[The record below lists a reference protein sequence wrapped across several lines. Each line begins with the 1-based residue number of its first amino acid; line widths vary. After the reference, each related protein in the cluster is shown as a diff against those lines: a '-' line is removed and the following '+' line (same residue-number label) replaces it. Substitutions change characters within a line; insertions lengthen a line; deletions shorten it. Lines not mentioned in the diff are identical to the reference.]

1 MAHHIDAGA
10 EFHHP
15 PEETMKQLR
24 KSHIPIILAVAAAM
38 VITAA
43 AVYARAG
50 GAGDFDSGGG
60 GDDGIGFIIQIILWI
75 VMELP
80 FPWNLIVSGIII
92 VVFVIG
98 SKMTAK
104 KAKAR
109 TILNRLPTGDTV
121 KKAPGRDAFMKNNPD
136 FNEEVFLGNVRDAF
150 MKIQKA
156 WETQNLSGV
165 RKFIS
170 DGVYQRFNTQF
181 VMMGLLRQKN
191 TMSRV
196 DIKNVYIDRI
206 DSDGLYDIIQAA
218 VHASI
223 TESFTSELDPSL
235 NTGGTEEFVEYW
247 SFLKKRGRPRTDIYQ
262 SDSCPNCGTPLPKDM
277 GEVSKCVSCGTLT
290 NSGEYDW
297 VLSEITQA
305 DDYVGANPKLG
316 ASAGLT
322 EKVRRLIDE
331 NEDFAVQLVEDKAS
345 NGYLQML
352 TAQALGDPAV
362 MRRFVSDEVFNS
374 MPMPEPGARVAYNR
388 LYLNDVYLVGVAV
401 EEDKN
406 VLAVAVKA
414 SCQRV
419 KIDGGKAVK
428 LDQAVMSRTEVIL
441 MSRDRKAGA
450 SKGSLYAHSCPSCG
464 APVENSLSINCAYCG
479 NPFNSTASEWIITGV
494 MPMERYEEYR
504 RGNADSLAYQV
515 KASQVDRLYDVRDF
529 AFNNVMLVIAADGVF
544 GDEELRFA
552 EDLAKKWGYDREKLQ
567 PFFQMARNGRLSLR
581 MPDDPKKRLKIFRMM
596 EKAAEADRA
605 LSPEER
611 LLLENVRTEFKI
623 DTAA

>member
-1 MAHHIDAGA
+1 
-10 EFHHP
+10 
-15 PEETMKQLR
+15 MKQLR
-24 KSHIPIILAVAAAM
+24 KYNTFLMLGAVAL
-38 VITAA
+38 VLLTATMLL
-43 AVYARAG
+43 ARAG
-50 GAGDFDSGGG
+50 GAGDFDGGGG

-104 KAKAR
+104 KVKAR
-109 TILNRLPTGDTV
+109 TILNSLPTGDTV
-121 KKAPGRDAFMKNNPD
+121 KKAPGRDAFLKNNPD
-136 FNEEVFLGNVRDAF
+136 FSEDLFISNVKDAF

-156 WETQNLSGV
+156 WEDQDLSKV

-181 VMMGLLRQKN
+181 IMMGLLKQKN
-191 TMSRV
+191 TMSRI

-206 DSDGLYDIIQAA
+206 DSDGLYDIIHTA

-223 TESFTSELDPSL
+223 TDSFTSSLDSSL

-247 SFLKKRGRPRTDIYQ
+247 SFLKKRGKPRKDIYQ
-262 SDSCPNCGTPLPKDM
+262 SDSCPNCSAPLPADM
-277 GEVSKCVSCGTLT
+277 GEVSKCASCGTLT

-322 EKVRRLIDE
+322 EKIRGLIDE
-331 NEDFAVQLVEDKAS
+331 NEDFAVQLIEDKAS

-352 TAQALGDPAV
+352 TAQALGDPSIL
-362 MRRFVSDEVFNS
+362 RRFVSDDVFNKI
-374 MPMPEPGARVAYNR
+374 PMPEAGARVAYNR
-388 LYLNDVYLVGVAV
+388 IYLNDVYLVGVAV

-406 VLAVAVKA
+406 VLAIAIKS

-419 KIDGGKAVK
+419 RIDNGRAVK

-450 SKGSLYAHSCPSCG
+450 SKGSIYAHSCPSCG
-464 APVENSLSINCAYCG
+464 APVENSLSINCGYCG
-479 NPFNSTASEWIITGV
+479 TPFNSTGNEWIITGV
-494 MPMERYEEYR
+494 MPMEQYEEYHSSH
-504 RGNADSLAYQV
+504 ADNFTYQV
-515 KASQVDRLYDVRDF
+515 KTSQLDKLYDVRDF
-529 AFNNVMLVIAADGVF
+529 ALNNVMIVIAADGIF
-544 GDEELRFA
+544 GDEERHFA
-552 EDLAKKWGYDREKLQ
+552 EELAKKWGYDPDKLE
-567 PFFQMARNGRLSLR
+567 PFIGMAQNGRLSLR

-596 EKAAEADRA
+596 EKAAEADRTV
-605 LSPEER
+605 SPEER
-611 LLLENVRTEFKI
+611 KLLDSVRAEYTIE
-623 DTAA
+623 DAA

>member
-1 MAHHIDAGA
+1 
-10 EFHHP
+10 
-15 PEETMKQLR
+15 MKQLQ
-24 KSHIPIILAVAAAM
+24 KSKSLFIIGVAAGI
-38 VITAA
+38 VLTA
-43 AVYARAG
+43 VVLYARAG

-60 GDDGIGFIIQIILWI
+60 GGDDGISFIIQILLWI

-104 KAKAR
+104 KVKAQ

-121 KKAPGRDAFMKNNPD
+121 KKAPGREAFMKNNPD
-136 FNEEVFLGNVRDAF
+136 FDEDLFLSNVRDAF

-156 WETQNLSGV
+156 WEAQDLSKV

-181 VMMGLLRQKN
+181 IMMGLLKQKN
-191 TMSRV
+191 TISSI
-196 DIKNVYIDRI
+196 DIKNAYIDRI
-206 DSDGLYDIIQAA
+206 DSDGLYDIIQTA
-218 VHASI
+218 VHASMAD
-223 TESFTSELDPSL
+223 SFTSGLDPSL

-247 SFLKKRGRPRTDIYQ
+247 SFLKKRGKPRTDIYR
-262 SDSCPNCGTPLPKDM
+262 SDSCPNCGAPLPEDM
-277 GEVSKCVSCGTLT
+277 GEVSKCDSCGTLT

-316 ASAGLT
+316 ASTGLT
-322 EKVRRLIDE
+322 EKIRVLIDE

-345 NGYLQML
+345 NGYLQIL

-362 MRRFVSDEVFNS
+362 MRRFVNDAVFTAI
-374 MPMPEPGARVAYNR
+374 PMPETGARVAYNR

-406 VLAVAVKA
+406 VLAVAIKS

-419 KIDGGKAVK
+419 KIEQGRAAK

-450 SKGSLYAHSCPSCG
+450 SKGSLYAHRCPSCG
-464 APVENSLSINCAYCG
+464 APVENTLSINCGYCG
-479 NPFNSTASEWIITGV
+479 TPFNSTGNEWIITGI
-494 MPMERYEEYR
+494 MPMEHYEEYR
-504 RGNADSLAYQV
+504 RGRADSFAYQV
-515 KASQVDRLYDVRDF
+515 KASDIDKLYDVRDF
-529 AFNNVMLVIAADGVF
+529 AFNNVMLVVAADGTF
-544 GDEELRFA
+544 GEEERQFA
-552 EDLAKKWGYDREKLQ
+552 EALAKKWGYDKEKLE
-567 PFFQMARNGRLSLR
+567 PFFKMAQNGRLSLR
-581 MPDDPKKRLKIFRMM
+581 MPDDPKKRLKIYRMM
-596 EKAAEADRA
+596 EKAAETDRNV
-605 LSPEER
+605 SPEER
-611 LLLENVRTEFKI
+611 LLLENIRLEYRI
-623 DTAA
+623 DDAA

>member
-1 MAHHIDAGA
+1 
-10 EFHHP
+10 
-15 PEETMKQLR
+15 MKQPQKTKLLF
-24 KSHIPIILAVAAAM
+24 ILS
-38 VITAA
+38 AA
-43 AVYARAG
+43 AVILLAAVVLYARAG
-50 GAGDFDSGGG
+50 GGGDFDSGGGG

-92 VVFVIG
+92 AAFIIG

-104 KAKAR
+104 KVKAQ
-109 TILNRLPTGDTV
+109 TILNRLPAGDTV
-121 KKAPGRDAFMKNNPD
+121 KKAPGREAFMKNNPD
-136 FNEEVFLGNVRDAF
+136 FSEEAFLDNVKDAF
-150 MKIQKA
+150 LRIQKS
-156 WETQNLSGV
+156 WEVQNLSGV

-181 VMMGLLRQKN
+181 IMMGLLKQKN
-191 TMSRV
+191 TMSGI

-206 DSDGLYDIIQAA
+206 DSDGLYDIIHTA

-223 TESFTSELDPSL
+223 TDSFTSALDPSL

-247 SFLKKRGRPRTDIYQ
+247 SFLKKRGKPRKDIYR
-262 SDSCPNCGTPLPKDM
+262 SDSCPNCGAPLPADM
-277 GEVSKCVSCGTLT
+277 GEVSKCASCGTLT

-322 EKVRRLIDE
+322 EKIRGLIDE

-345 NGYLQML
+345 NGYLQIL

-362 MRRFVSDEVFNS
+362 MRRFVSDTAFGRIQ
-374 MPMPEPGARVAYNR
+374 MPEAGARVAYNR

-401 EEDKN
+401 EDDKN
-406 VLAVAVKA
+406 VLAVAVK
-414 SCQRV
+414 SSYQRV
-419 KIDGGKAVK
+419 RVEQDRAVK

-464 APVENSLSINCAYCG
+464 APVENSLSLNCGYCG
-479 NPFNSTASEWIITGV
+479 TAFNSTGSEWIITGI
-494 MPMERYEEYR
+494 MGMEEYDEYR
-504 RGNADSLAYQV
+504 RGHADNYAYQV
-515 KASQVDRLYDVRDF
+515 KTSQIDRLYDVRDF
-529 AFNNVMLVIAADGVF
+529 AFNNVMIVLAADGIF
-544 GDEELRFA
+544 GEEERKFA
-552 EDLAKKWGYDREKLQ
+552 EELAKKWGYDTNKLE
-567 PFFQMARNGRLSLR
+567 PFFGMAQNGRLSLR
-581 MPDDPKKRLKIFRMM
+581 MPDDPKKRLKIFKMM
-596 EKAAEADRA
+596 EKATEADRNV
-605 LSPEER
+605 SPEER
-611 LLLENVRTEFKI
+611 KLLDGVRAEYKI
-623 DTAA
+623 EGAA

>member
-1 MAHHIDAGA
+1 MMMALSLNTIS
-10 EFHHP
+10 
-15 PEETMKQLR
+15 PEEAMKKLR
-24 KSHIPIILAVAAAM
+24 RIDILLILIVAVAL
-38 VITAA
+38 VLTAA

-60 GDDGIGFIIQIILWI
+60 GGGDDGIGFLIYIVLWI

-80 FPWNLIVSGIII
+80 FPWNLIVSGIVIA
-92 VVFVIG
+92 VFMVG

-104 KAKAR
+104 KVKAR

-136 FNEEVFLGNVRDAF
+136 FNEEIFIGNVKDAF

-156 WETQNLSGV
+156 WEDQNLSPV
-165 RKFIS
+165 RRFIS

-181 VMMGLLRQKN
+181 VMMGLLKQKN

-196 DIKNVYIDRI
+196 EIKNVYVDRI
-206 DSDGLYDIIQAA
+206 DSDGLYDIIQTA

-223 TESFTSELDPSL
+223 TENFTSDLDPSL

-247 SFLKKRGRPRTDIYQ
+247 SFLKKRGKPRKDIYQ
-262 SDSCPNCGTPLPKDM
+262 SESCPNCGAPLPKDL
-277 GEVSKCVSCGTLT
+277 GEVSKCASCGTLT

-316 ASAGLT
+316 LASGLT

-331 NEDFAVQLVEDKAS
+331 NEDFAVQLIEDKAS

-362 MRRFVSDEVFNS
+362 MRRFVSDDVFNNL
-374 MPMPEPGARVAYNR
+374 PMPEPGARIAFNR

-401 EEDKN
+401 EEEKN

-428 LDQAVMSRTEVIL
+428 LDQAVISRTEVIL

-479 NPFNSTASEWIITGV
+479 TPFNSTANEWIITGI

-504 RGNADSLAYQV
+504 RENADSFAYQV
-515 KASQVDRLYDVRDF
+515 KASQVDSLYDMRDF
-529 AFNNVMLVIAADGVF
+529 AINNVMLVIAADGAF
-544 GDEELRFA
+544 GDEEQRFA
-552 EDLAKKWGYDREKLQ
+552 EELAKKWGYDREKLQ
-567 PFFQMARNGRLSLR
+567 PFFQMAQSGRLSLR
-581 MPDDPKKRLKIFRMM
+581 MPDDPKKRLKIYRMM
-596 EKAAEADRA
+596 EKAAEADRTV
-605 LSPEER
+605 SPEER
-611 LLLENVRTEFKI
+611 LLLENVREEFKI